1 MYRIL
6 VLMLFLFVC
15 SIIPHSGQIEYYDT
29 VVYGGGFAGCAAAG
43 SAAQSAPEKKVLLIV
58 PDPVKEQGG
67 LGTVG
72 GQNFTDIR
80 YWQSK
85 LVTAGSFAR
94 WYNKAGQFYNTAAM
108 SQIIK
113 EDLQRFANLKVIY
126 SFDIKR
132 VRMKNQDINGISL
145 ESVRRGES
153 GIVAWGGVSKLIS
166 GKIYIDASDDGRLAR
181 LAGAP
186 LNTGRQDWP
195 EKYLEDEETAA
206 KSAYQQAATLMFKVI
221 GVTVPA
227 SPAKLGDFSFTLD
240 DKGSWGIA
248 GGKETWQSNR
258 AVINFNNRYA
268 EDGFSIKPINAAQ
281 NGSGSTEWWLNT
293 LLIYNVDAR
302 AQTRDLGTAR
312 YPRQIMP
319 NHLTVDQAW
328 AKARDFLQ
336 NPDFIKTLRQFKVKH
351 GNQTY
356 GFGKADLVFD
366 ANGKPVVGEALYLR
380 ESVHSRIMHS
390 LPLYEGE
397 NVSFAV
403 ASLEAQKAGA
413 SFDTGADTGNYTD
426 RIGLGYYMMD
436 INAYRPADL
445 KKSGQY
451 DWPVT
456 GWLRPDWREQGGEP
470 SNPVYLPYQML
481 VVKELDNLLI
491 PGYASGCSS
500 LAWAELRVLPNLA
513 VLGDAA
519 GVAAARAVTYNEKPN
534 SFGEE
539 QIRWVQV
546 KLKAIGARLE
556 K

>member
-6 VLMLFLFVC
+6 VIILVLFV
-15 SIIPHSGQIEYYDT
+15 SLIIPYSGQIEYYDT

-43 SAAQSAPEKKVLLIV
+43 SAAQLAPEKKVLLIV
-58 PDPVKEQGG
+58 PDPVKEPGG

-94 WYNKAGQFYNTAAM
+94 WYGKAGQFYSTMAM

-113 EDLQRFANLKVIY
+113 EDLRRFPNLKVIY
-126 SFDIKR
+126 SSDIKR
-132 VRMKNQDINGISL
+132 VRMKNQGVSGISL
-145 ESVRRGES
+145 GSVIRNES
-153 GIVAWGGVSKLIS
+153 GIVEWSGSNKLIF

-195 EKYLEDEETAA
+195 VKRLEHEELAA
-206 KSAYQQAATLMFKVI
+206 KSAYQQAATLMFKVT
-221 GVTVPA
+221 GATVPA
-227 SPAKLGDFSFTLD
+227 KPAQIGDFSFTLD

-248 GGKETWQSNR
+248 GGKETWRSNP

-268 EDGFSIKPINAAQ
+268 QEGFSIKPINAAQ
-281 NGSGSTEWWLNT
+281 NGAGSAEWWLNT
-293 LLIYNVDAR
+293 LLVYNVDAR
-302 AQTRDLGTAR
+302 AQTRDLGTFR
-312 YPRQIMP
+312 YPRQNMP

-336 NPDFIKTLRQFKVKH
+336 NPDFINTLRKFNVKL
-351 GNQTY
+351 GNRTY
-356 GFGKADLVFD
+356 GFEKVDLVLD
-366 ANGKPVVGEALYLR
+366 ENKKPVVGEVLYLR
-380 ESVHSRIMHS
+380 ESVHSRITQNS
-390 LPLYEGE
+390 PINESE
-397 NVSFAV
+397 NVSFAL
-403 ASLEAQKAGA
+403 AALEAQKAGA
-413 SFDTGADTGNYTD
+413 SFNMGEDTGNYAD

-436 INAYRPADL
+436 INAYHASDL
-445 KKSGQY
+445 KKSGRY

-456 GWLRPDWREQGGEP
+456 GWLRPDWQEFGGEP
-470 SNPVYLPYQML
+470 SNPVYLPFEML
-481 VVKELDNLLI
+481 IVKEIDNLLL

-513 VLGDAA
+513 VLGDASGA
-519 GVAAARAVTYNEKPN
+519 AAARAVSYNEKPN

-539 QIRWVQV
+539 QIHWIQD
-546 KLKAIGARLE
+546 KLQTIGARLE